1 MDRAIKFSFKPS
13 NVNLLCVATK
23 HRVMIKCH
31 FFCCRLE
38 DSDVLNCCQGET
50 VEGINEIER
59 GLSGTEEG

>member
-1 MDRAIKFSFKPS
+1 
-13 NVNLLCVATK
+13 
-23 HRVMIKCH
+23 MIKCH